1 MTLSRSLL
9 FPRLMAQ
16 SLLARRALHASTR
29 TASGH
34 HLEHWWGP
42 EKAAGREVVGFGSTG
57 DEVYQD
63 RLDYW
68 YPAIRFRVEDD
79 KIRPIRSKEKGDWKK
94 LTTEEKKLLYR
105 YSFRQ
110 TLAEFEAPSGY
121 WKVIA
126 ATVFTVIALATFYS
140 TFLNRFV
147 YPDIPPTFQNEYK
160 EAQVERMLVL
170 QKGAFLG
177 PPKFYDYEN
186 KRMYKCIWCS
196 IFMVECAV
204 D

>member
-1 MTLSRSLL
+1 MTTISRNVV
-9 FPRLMAQ
+9 FPRLSMR
-16 SLLARRALHASTR
+16 LLLTRRAVQTSARSS
-29 TASGH
+29 SGH

-68 YPAIRFRVEDD
+68 YPSIRFRVDDD
-79 KIRPIRSKEKGDWKK
+79 KIKPIRAKEKGDWKK
-94 LTTEEKKLLYR
+94 LTRDEKKMLYR

-121 WKVIA
+121 WKVIT
-126 ATVFTVIALATFYS
+126 ATVCSVIALATFYS
-140 TFLNRFV
+140 LFLHRFV
-147 YPDIPPTFQNEYK
+147 YPEIPPTFQNEYK

-170 QKGAFLG
+170 EKGAFLG
-177 PPKFYDYEN
+177 PAKYYDYEN
-186 KRMYKCIWCS
+186 NRWKK
-196 IFMVECAV
+196 
-204 D
+204 